1 VVHEPLSEAFLPL
14 LLPLSPTLKRL
25 PACCPCFQLPFFGNL
40 YEEFGT
46 LQLPATLRFNPSPAV
61 QSQLQDLYQR
71 CASDKPQARPSMLEV
86 VQQLDDIINLLVAEG
101 G

>member
-1 VVHEPLSEAFLPL
+1 MAVA
-14 LLPLSPTLKRL
+14 
-25 PACCPCFQLPFFGNL
+25 ACRPCFQLPFFGNL

-61 QSQLQDLYQR
+61 QNQLRDLYQR
-71 CASDKPQARPSMLEV
+71 CASDKPQARPSMAEV